1 MILFLSPQEELVG
14 DYTIAE
20 RNIVLSVIKMRACS
34 SAQVGE
40 ETGGHAGC

>member
-1 MILFLSPQEELVG
+1 MG
-14 DYTIAE
+14 DDTIAVWDKKRE
-20 RNIVLSVIKMRACS
+20 CR

>member
-1 MILFLSPQEELVG
+1 MIFFLSPQEELVG
-14 DYTIAE
+14 DDTIAKQCKRMCDQKE
-20 RNIVLSVIKMRACS
+20 CR